1 MVVQKIPNQAAFTGR
16 LSLGFLT
23 SGGSEMNVCDEASK
37 PDVYEI
43 EVVCRKNGITI
54 LREHTSFAASGRD
67 EPIKAALKAAKVLK
81 KLERKTAKQEWEEL
95 QKSILPQFAT
105 LQNQSI

>member
-1 MVVQKIPNQAAFTGR
+1 MTARKDGQQISNQAAFTGR

-23 SGGSEMNVCDEASK
+23 SGGSEMALNHGEASK

-81 KLERKTAKQEWEEL
+81 KLERKTAKQEWIERV
-95 QKSILPQFAT
+95 KS
-105 LQNQSI
+105 S

>member
-1 MVVQKIPNQAAFTGR
+1 
-16 LSLGFLT
+16 
-23 SGGSEMNVCDEASK
+23 MNVCDEASK

-81 KLERKTAKQEWEEL
+81 KLERKTAKQEWIGVIV
-95 QKSILPQFAT
+95 KSGVWHSGRFLC
-105 LQNQSI
+105 